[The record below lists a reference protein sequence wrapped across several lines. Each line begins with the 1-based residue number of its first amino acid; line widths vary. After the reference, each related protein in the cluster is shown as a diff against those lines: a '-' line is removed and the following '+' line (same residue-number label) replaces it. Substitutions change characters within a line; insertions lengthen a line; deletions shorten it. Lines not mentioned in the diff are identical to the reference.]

1 VSRFAACAAVVFAAG
16 IGGLLFQPVFT
27 LSALLVPVLAVC
39 VAVVAADLVTV
50 HTPAVVRPPLALLFG
65 LIALT
70 GTVLRPTLD
79 GVLPTSATMRALG
92 NGVLHGWLR
101 TLESTWPARP
111 EPELLLFVPVLVLLT
126 GVLGV
131 ECLRRD
137 RSPLVALIPSLAL
150 VGLSQA
156 FSVAESSDALV
167 YGAAYTGLAV
177 VVLAAAKAAEGSVGT
192 PAGSRRTIRL
202 RGSMTGYALPV
213 VVTVAAVAAGCLAFT
228 AWTPLSRPA
237 YSLPAHHQPPAVT
250 SVLANPLDEIGS
262 RLATPDAE
270 VFHARVS
277 APVDRWTVSVLD
289 RFDGVNW
296 TSSARFRP
304 LGSSLPAAT
313 GSPAGGPAL
322 QADVTL
328 ASAPGAWLPT
338 ITRTDHVDGASP
350 LVDIASG
357 TLLSTQ
363 ATDGLT
369 YRLYWRPPSVDAKAL
384 TSSDVDGAAD
394 GLEPVGQLPKEI
406 APLLREATGGS
417 GPSLRTAFVLEQWFR
432 KNYKVASGE
441 DIPTGHGYA
450 QLSFFLGSSK
460 RGTSEQF
467 ATAYAV
473 LARAAG
479 LPVRVAVGFRQP
491 TAAAGGSVA
500 VHNGDVLA
508 WPEVAV
514 RGVGWVPLDPT
525 GTATADAGRQESSVA
540 QATDDARK
548 NLPPQPDSRPQPTPN
563 ILPQPAAAGSP
574 WWVWAALA
582 PLALL
587 LLTALT
593 PVVVKAVRR
602 HRRHRGTPEEI
613 VLGAWLDAR
622 DRLRDRG
629 VTVVPGMTARDLA
642 AEAGLGFPAAVTHG
656 LAELSRCLDLALW
669 SGWVV
674 SPDVVRRAWSASDA
688 VRAASR
694 GTLRQRIGS
703 VLAVR
708 SLLPV
713 RA

>member
-1 VSRFAACAAVVFAAG
+1 MSRFAACAAVVVAAG

-27 LSALLVPVLAVC
+27 LPALLVPVLAAC
-39 VAVVAADLVTV
+39 VAVVAADLAAVRA
-50 HTPAVVRPPLALLFG
+50 PAVLRPPLALLFG
-65 LIALT
+65 LLALT
-70 GTVLRPTLD
+70 LTVLRPTLN
-79 GVLPTSATMRALG
+79 GVVPTSATVHALG
-92 NGVLHGWLR
+92 DGALHGWLR
-101 TLESTWPARP
+101 TVESTWPARP

-137 RSPLVALIPSLAL
+137 RSPLVALVPSLAL
-150 VGLSQA
+150 AGLSQA
-156 FSVAESSDALV
+156 FSVADGGDALLF
-167 YGAAYTGLAV
+167 GGGYTVAAV
-177 VVLAAAKAAEGSVGT
+177 VVLAAARSAENRIGAPTGHRRSARLGGSV
-192 PAGSRRTIRL
+192 A
-202 RGSMTGYALPV
+202 GYALPAAA
-213 VVTVAAVAAGCLAFT
+213 TVAAIAAGCLAFT
-228 AWTPLSRPA
+228 VWTPLSRPA
-237 YSLPAHHQPPAVT
+237 YSLPAHHQPPVVT

-262 RLATPDAE
+262 RLATPAAE
-270 VFHARVS
+270 VFHARAS

-304 LGSSLPAAT
+304 LGSALPALVGT
-313 GSPAGGPAL
+313 PAGDPMAE
-322 QADVTL
+322 ATVTL

-338 ITRTDHVDGASP
+338 VTRTDHVDGARP
-350 LVDIASG
+350 LVDAATG

-363 ATDGLT
+363 ATDGLA
-369 YRLYWRPPSVDAKAL
+369 YRLFWRPPSVDVKKL
-384 TSSDVDGAAD
+384 TSSEVDGTAN
-394 GLEPVGQLPKEI
+394 GLESAAQLPKEI

-450 QLSFFLGSSK
+450 QLGFFLGSSK

-491 TAAAGGSVA
+491 AAAPGGTVV
-500 VHNGDVLA
+500 VHNSDVLA

-514 RGVGWVPLDPT
+514 RGVGWVPLDPA
-525 GTATADAGRQESSVA
+525 GTATADAGRPEGSVA
-540 QATDDARK
+540 QATEDARK
-548 NLPPQPDSRPQPTPN
+548 NLPPQPDNRPQPTPN
-563 ILPQPAAAGSP
+563 VPPQQPSDGTP
-574 WWVWAALA
+574 WWVWVAAT

-587 LLTALT
+587 VFAALT
-593 PVVVKAVRR
+593 PVVVKSVRR
-602 HRRHRGTPEEI
+602 YRRRRGSPAEA
-613 VLGAWLDAR
+613 VVGAWLDAR

-629 VTVVPGMTARDLA
+629 VTVVPGMTARELA
-642 AEAGLGFPAAVTHG
+642 AQVGPDYPEGVSQGLRQ
-656 LAELSRCLDLALW
+656 LSQSLDLALW
-669 SGWVV
+669 SGSIA
-674 SPDVVRRAWSASDA
+674 SPEVARRAWSASHT

-694 GTLRQRIGS
+694 GSLWQRIAS
-703 VLAVR
+703 LFAVR
-708 SLLPV
+708 SLIPV

>member
-1 VSRFAACAAVVFAAG
+1 MTRFAACAAVIVAAG

-27 LSALLVPVLAVC
+27 LPALLIPVLAAC
-39 VAVVAADLVTV
+39 VAVVAADLAAIRA
-50 HTPAVVRPPLALLFG
+50 PAVLRPPLALLFG
-65 LIALT
+65 LLALIA
-70 GTVLRPTLD
+70 TVLRPTLN
-79 GVLPTSATMRALG
+79 GVLPTSATVHALG
-92 NGVLHGWLR
+92 DGLLHGWLR

-137 RSPLVALIPSLAL
+137 RSPLVALVPSLAL

-156 FSVAESSDALV
+156 FSVADGGDALLF
-167 YGAAYTGLAV
+167 GGGYTVAAV
-177 VVLAAAKAAEGSVGT
+177 VVLAAAKSAENRIGA
-192 PAGSRRTIRL
+192 PAGHRRAARL
-202 RGSMTGYALPV
+202 RGSVTGYALPAV
-213 VVTVAAVAAGCLAFT
+213 ATVAAIAAGCLAFT

-262 RLATPDAE
+262 RLATPAAE

-277 APVDRWTVSVLD
+277 APVDRWTVSVLN

-304 LGSSLPAAT
+304 LGSTLPGLA
-313 GSPAGGPAL
+313 GVPAGGPTAE
-322 QADVTL
+322 AAVTL

-338 ITRTDHVDGASP
+338 VTRTDHVEGASP
-350 LVDIASG
+350 LVDPATG

-363 ATDGLT
+363 AADGLA
-369 YRLYWRPPSVDAKAL
+369 YRLFWRPPSVDAPKLA
-384 TSSDVDGAAD
+384 SSDVDGAAD

-450 QLSFFLGSSK
+450 QLSFFLASSK

-491 TAAAGGSVA
+491 AAAPGGSVV
-500 VHNGDVLA
+500 VHNSDVLA

-514 RGVGWVPLDPT
+514 RGVGWVPLDPS
-525 GTATADAGRQESSVA
+525 GAATADAGRPESSVA

-548 NLPPQPDSRPQPTPN
+548 NLPPQPDNRPQPTTNPP
-563 ILPQPAAAGSP
+563 PQPAAAGTP
-574 WWVWAALA
+574 WWVWIALA

-587 LLTALT
+587 LLVALT
-593 PVVVKAVRR
+593 PVAVKTVRR
-602 HRRHRGTPEEI
+602 HRRRRGAPAEA
-613 VLGAWLDAR
+613 VVGAWLDAR

-629 VTVVPGMTARDLA
+629 VTVVPGMTARELA
-642 AEAGLGFPAAVTHG
+642 ALVGPDYPEAVSQGLRQ
-656 LAELSRCLDLALW
+656 LSQCLDLALW
-669 SGWVV
+669 SGWTA
-674 SPDVVRRAWSASDA
+674 SPEVARRAWAASDA

-694 GTLRQRIGS
+694 GSLRQRIAS
-703 VLAVR
+703 LFAVR
-708 SLLPV
+708 SLVPV

>member
-1 VSRFAACAAVVFAAG
+1 MNRLAACTAVVVAAG
-16 IGGLLFQPVFT
+16 IGGLLFQPVFSW
-27 LSALLVPVLAVC
+27 SALVLPVAAVC
-39 VAVVAADLVTV
+39 VAVVAADVACVRAAGFL
-50 HTPAVVRPPLALLFG
+50 RPPLALLFG
-65 LIALT
+65 LVALA

-79 GVLPTSATMRALG
+79 GALPTAATVRALG
-92 NGVLHGWLR
+92 DGLLHGWLR

-111 EPELLLFVPVLVLLT
+111 EPPLLLFVPVLVLLA

-131 ECLRRD
+131 ECLRRE
-137 RSPLVALIPSLAL
+137 RSPLAALTPSVVL

-156 FSVAESSDALV
+156 FSVADGRNALIF
-167 YGAAYTGLAV
+167 GAAYTVAAV
-177 VVLAAAKAAEGSVGT
+177 VVLAAAKAAEGRDTASSG
-192 PAGSRRTIRL
+192 RRRPGL
-202 RGSMTGYALPV
+202 SRGSVVGYAVPAA
-213 VVTVAAVAAGCLAFT
+213 VTVAAVVAGCLAFT

-237 YSLPAHHQPPAVT
+237 YSLPAHHRSPTVT

-262 RLATPDAE
+262 RLATPGAE
-270 VFHARVS
+270 VFHGHVS

-304 LGSSLPAAT
+304 LGSSLPAAA
-313 GSPAGGPAL
+313 GAAPAGPL
-322 QADVTL
+322 ADATLTL

-338 ITRTDHVDGASP
+338 VNRTDHVEGTTP
-350 LVDIASG
+350 LVDPVTG

-369 YRLYWRPPSVDAKAL
+369 YRLSWRPPSVDAKAL
-384 TSSDVDGAAD
+384 GSSDVDASAA
-394 GLEPVGQLPKEI
+394 GLEPVGALPKEI
-406 APLLREATGGS
+406 APLVREATGGL

-450 QLSFFLGSSK
+450 QLGFFLVSSK

-479 LPVRVAVGFRQP
+479 LPVRVAVGFRP
-491 TAAAGGSVA
+491 PAAGPGGSVV

-525 GTATADAGRQESSVA
+525 GTAAADAGPQRSSVA

-548 NLPPQPDSRPQPTPN
+548 NLPPQPDTRPQPAPSVP
-563 ILPQPAAAGSP
+563 PQPAADGTP
-574 WWVWAALA
+574 WWVWLAVA

-587 LLTALT
+587 LLAALT
-593 PVVVKAVRR
+593 PVAVKAVRR
-602 HRRHRGTPEEI
+602 HRRRRGTPAQA
-613 VLGAWLDAR
+613 VVGAWLDAR

-629 VTVVPGMTARDLA
+629 VAVVPGMTARDLA
-642 AEAGLGFPAAVTHG
+642 AEAGSAYPVAVVEG
-656 LAELSRCLDLALW
+656 LRELSRCLDVALW
-669 SGWVV
+669 SGRDA
-674 SPDVVRRAWSASDA
+674 SPELARRAWSVSDD
-688 VRAASR
+688 VRAAVR
-694 GTLRQRIGS
+694 GTLRQRITA
-703 VLAVR
+703 VLTVR

>member
-1 VSRFAACAAVVFAAG
+1 MSRFAACAAVVVAAG
-16 IGGLLFQPVFT
+16 VGGLLFQPVFT
-27 LSALLVPVLAVC
+27 LSALLAPVLAVC
-39 VAVVAADLVTV
+39 GAVVVADLAAVRA
-50 HTPAVVRPPLALLFG
+50 PAVLRVPLALALG
-65 LIALT
+65 LVALIA
-70 GTVLRPTLD
+70 TVLRPTLD
-79 GVLPTSATMRALG
+79 GVLPTAATLHVLG
-92 NGVLHGWLR
+92 DGVLRGWLR

-111 EPELLLFVPVLVLLT
+111 EPDLLLFVPVLVLLI

-137 RSPLVALIPSLAL
+137 RSPLVALVPSLAL

-156 FSVAESSDALV
+156 FSVADDGNALLF
-167 YGAAYTGLAV
+167 GGGYTVAAV
-177 VVLAAAKAAEGSVGT
+177 VVLAAAKSAENR
-192 PAGSRRTIRL
+192 AGPSSGHRRTAQL
-202 RGSMTGYALPV
+202 RGSLAGYALPA
-213 VVTVAAVAAGCLAFT
+213 VVTVVAIAAGCLAFT

-262 RLATPDAE
+262 RLATPAAE

-277 APVDRWTVSVLD
+277 APVDRWTVSVLN

-304 LGSSLPAAT
+304 LGSSLPALT
-313 GSPAGGPAL
+313 GVPTGGPVAE
-322 QADVTL
+322 AAVAL

-338 ITRTDHVDGASP
+338 VTRTDHVEGASP
-350 LVDIASG
+350 LVDTTTG

-363 ATDGLT
+363 ATEGLA
-369 YRLYWRPPSVDAKAL
+369 YRLFWRPPSVDAKKL

-406 APLLREATGGS
+406 APHLREATGGS

-450 QLSFFLGSSK
+450 QLEFFLGSSK

-491 TAAAGGSVA
+491 TAAAGGSIV

-548 NLPPQPDSRPQPTPN
+548 NLPPQPDTRPQPTPDVP
-563 ILPQPAAAGSP
+563 PQLAADGTP

-587 LLTALT
+587 LLAVLT

-602 HRRHRGTPEEI
+602 QRRHRGTPEEI

-629 VTVVPGMTARDLA
+629 VTVVPGMTVRDLA
-642 AEAGLGFPAAVTHG
+642 VEVGAGFPAAVTHG
-656 LAELSRCLDLALW
+656 LAELSQCLDLALW
-669 SGWVV
+669 SGWDV

-688 VRAASR
+688 VRTASR
-694 GTLRQRIGS
+694 GTLRHRIAS

>member
-1 VSRFAACAAVVFAAG
+1 MSRFAACAAVAAG

-27 LSALLVPVLAVC
+27 LPALLIPVLAAC
-39 VAVVAADLVTV
+39 VAVVAADLAT
-50 HTPAVVRPPLALLFG
+50 TRAPAVLRPPLALLFG
-65 LIALT
+65 LLALSF
-70 GTVLRPTLD
+70 TVLRPTLD
-79 GVLPTSATMRALG
+79 GLLPTSATVHALVD
-92 NGVLHGWLR
+92 GVLHGWLR
-101 TLESTWPARP
+101 TLESTWPARS
-111 EPELLLFVPVLVLLT
+111 EPALLLFVPVLVLLT

-131 ECLRRD
+131 ECLRRE
-137 RSPLVALIPSLAL
+137 RSPLVALLPSLAL

-156 FSVAESSDALV
+156 FSVADGGNALLF
-167 YGAAYTGLAV
+167 GGGYTVAAV
-177 VVLAAAKAAEGSVGT
+177 VVLAAAKSAEDRVGG
-192 PAGSRRTIRL
+192 PAGHRRTAQF
-202 RGSMTGYALPV
+202 RGSLTGYALPA
-213 VVTVAAVAAGCLAFT
+213 VVTVAAIAAGCLAFT

-237 YSLPAHHQPPAVT
+237 YSLPAHHQPPSVT

-262 RLATPDAE
+262 RLATPAAE

-277 APVDRWTVSVLD
+277 TPVDRWTVSVLN

-304 LGSSLPAAT
+304 LGSSLPALP
-313 GSPAGGPAL
+313 GVPAGGPTAE
-322 QADVTL
+322 AAVTL

-338 ITRTDHVDGASP
+338 VTRTDHVDGASP
-350 LVDIASG
+350 LVDTATG
-357 TLLSTQ
+357 TLLPTQ
-363 ATDGLT
+363 ATDGLA
-369 YRLYWRPPSVDAKAL
+369 YRLFWRPPSVEAQKL

-491 TAAAGGSVA
+491 ASASGGSVV

-514 RGVGWVPLDPT
+514 RGIGWVPLDPT

-548 NLPPQPDSRPQPTPN
+548 NLPAQPDTRPQPTPDVA
-563 ILPQPAAAGSP
+563 PQPAAAGTP
-574 WWVWAALA
+574 WWVWVALTPLAVLLLAALA
-582 PLALL
+582 
-587 LLTALT
+587 
-593 PVVVKAVRR
+593 PVVVKAERR
-602 HRRHRGTPEEI
+602 HRRRRGAPAEA
-613 VLGAWLDAR
+613 VVGAWLDTR
-622 DRLRDRG
+622 DGLRDRG

-642 AEAGLGFPAAVTHG
+642 AEVGPGCPEEVVQGLRQ
-656 LAELSRCLDLALW
+656 LAQCVDLALW
-669 SGWVV
+669 SGWDAT
-674 SPDVVRRAWSASDA
+674 PDVARRAWAASDT
-688 VRAASR
+688 VRAAGR
-694 GTLRQRIGS
+694 GTFRQRIRAA
-703 VLAVR
+703 LAVR

>member
-1 VSRFAACAAVVFAAG
+1 MNRFAASAAVVIAAG
-16 IGGLLFQPVFT
+16 VGGLLFQPVFT
-27 LSALLVPVLAVC
+27 LPALLLPVVAAC
-39 VAVVAADLVTV
+39 VAVVAADLVSV
-50 HTPAVVRPPLALLFG
+50 RAPAFLRPPLALLFG
-65 LIALT
+65 LVSLI

-79 GVLPTSATMRALG
+79 GVLPTAATIRALG
-92 NGVLHGWLR
+92 DGLLHGWLR

-111 EPELLLFVPVLVLLT
+111 EPQLLLFVPVLVLLA

-131 ECLRRD
+131 ECLRCE
-137 RSPLVALIPSLAL
+137 RSPLVALTPSLVL

-156 FSVAESSDALV
+156 FSVADDRGALIF
-167 YGAAYTGLAV
+167 GAAYTVAAV
-177 VVLAAAKAAEGSVGT
+177 VVLAAAKATEGRDAAPSGRQGQSRSSV
-192 PAGSRRTIRL
+192 
-202 RGSMTGYALPV
+202 TGYAVPA
-213 VVTVAAVAAGCLAFT
+213 VVTVAAVVAGCLAFT
-228 AWTPLSRPA
+228 AWAPLSRPA

-262 RLATPDAE
+262 RLATPGAE
-270 VFHARVS
+270 VFS
-277 APVDRWTVSVLD
+277 AHVTTPVDRWTVSVLD
-289 RFDGVNW
+289 RFDGVSW
-296 TSSARFRP
+296 TSSAHFRP
-304 LGSSLPAAT
+304 LGSSLPAAAGAAPT
-313 GSPAGGPAL
+313 GPL
-322 QADVTL
+322 ADATVTL

-338 ITRTDHVDGASP
+338 VTRTDHVEGANP
-350 LVDIASG
+350 LVDTVTG

-363 ATDGLT
+363 ATDGLA
-369 YRLYWRPPSVDAKAL
+369 YRLFWRPPSVDAKAL
-384 TSSDVDGAAD
+384 GSSDVDASAA
-394 GLEPVGQLPKEI
+394 GLEPLGQQLPKEI
-406 APLLREATGGS
+406 APLAREATGGL

-479 LPVRVAVGFRQP
+479 LPVRVAVGFHQP
-491 TAAAGGSVA
+491 TAAPGGSVV
-500 VHNGDVLA
+500 VHNGDALA

-525 GTATADAGRQESSVA
+525 GTASADAGKQQSSVA

-548 NLPPQPDSRPQPTPN
+548 NLPPQPDTRPQPTPN
-563 ILPQPAAAGSP
+563 VPPQPAADSAP
-574 WWVWAALA
+574 WWVWLAGA

-587 LLTALT
+587 LLAALT
-593 PVVVKAVRR
+593 PVVVKTVRR
-602 HRRHRGTPEEI
+602 HRRRRGTPAE
-613 VLGAWLDAR
+613 VVVGAWLDAR

-642 AEAGLGFPAAVTHG
+642 GEVGPAYPGAVVEGLQQ
-656 LAELSRCLDLALW
+656 LSHCLDVALW
-669 SGWVV
+669 SGWDA
-674 SPDVVRRAWSASDA
+674 SPELARRAWSVSDI
-688 VRAASR
+688 VRTASR
-694 GTLRQRIGS
+694 GTFRQWITS